1 MNVSDIMAETA
12 LSTEKLCLA
21 QATRFVAVLNTLL
34 KKWKEKS
41 ADAARAVSCKAYR
54 QIHVSETQFACIP
67 SKD

>member
-1 MNVSDIMAETA
+1 MAEVL
-12 LSTEKLCLA
+12 LSTEKSCLA
-21 QATRFVAVLNTLL
+21 AHATHFVAVLKALL

-41 ADAARAVSCKAYR
+41 LDAAWAVSFKAYR